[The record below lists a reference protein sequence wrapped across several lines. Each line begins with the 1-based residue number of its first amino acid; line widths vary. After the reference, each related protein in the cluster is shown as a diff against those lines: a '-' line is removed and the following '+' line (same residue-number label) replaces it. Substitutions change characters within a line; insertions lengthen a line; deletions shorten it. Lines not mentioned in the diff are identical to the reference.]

1 MARRLDDM
9 AVAAV
14 PVLFVVFWS
23 SGFVGGKYG
32 LPYAEPFTILS
43 LRMIA
48 VVALLG
54 VVVALTRPA
63 WPDAAIAGRTAVTG
77 LLIHGLYLG
86 GVFYSMYRGLSPA
99 ISALI
104 VCLQPVVT
112 STVANR
118 ALGET
123 VAARQWVGLALGLIG
138 VFLVV
143 YGNIRGGHDAPF
155 AAWLAAFVGLAGI
168 TAGTI
173 YQKRHGSS
181 VDWRAGFLIQY
192 GAAGW
197 LFCMLAFAFEQRTV
211 DWNIHLIGALA
222 WMVLVL
228 SLGTIWLLYFL
239 IQRSAA
245 TQVTSLFYLVPPVT
259 ALEAWAIFG
268 DKLGVP
274 ALIGMAA
281 CAVGVFLVNTPSAA
295 KSRRSAERSTP

>member
-14 PVLFVVFWS
+14 PALFVVFWS

-32 LPYAEPFTILS
+32 LPYAEPFTLLS
-43 LRMIA
+43 LRMMA
-48 VVALLG
+48 VVAILG

-63 WPDAAIAGRTAVTG
+63 WPDTAMAGRTAVIG
-77 LLIHGLYLG
+77 FLMHGLYLG
-86 GVFYSMYRGLSPA
+86 GVFYSMYRGLPPA

-118 ALGET
+118 VLGET
-123 VAARQWVGLALGLIG
+123 VIARQWVGLGLGLIG

-143 YGNIRGGHDAPF
+143 YGNIRGGQNAPP
-155 AAWLAAFVGLAGI
+155 AAWLASFTALAGI

-173 YQKRHGSS
+173 YQKRHGSA
-181 VDWRAGFLIQY
+181 VDWRAGFFIQY
-192 GAAGW
+192 AAAGV
-197 LFCMLAFAFEQRTV
+197 LFCILALLFETRVV
-211 DWNIHLIGALA
+211 DWNIHLVGALA

-245 TQVTSLFYLVPPVT
+245 TKVTSLFYLVPPVT
-259 ALEAWAIFG
+259 ALQAWIIFG
-268 DKLGVP
+268 DRLGVL
-274 ALIGMAA
+274 ALIGMVA
-281 CAVGVFLVNTPSAA
+281 CAVGVFLVNTPAGVSAPRA
-295 KSRRSAERSTP
+295 KSRWEL